1 MKVPADR
8 DRYRHALAQK
18 IDRVRNLGVLT
29 PLASD
34 ADLATTHALSTRRG
48 LVGYCRC
55 LLHLA

>member
-1 MKVPADR
+1 
-8 DRYRHALAQK
+8 LAQK